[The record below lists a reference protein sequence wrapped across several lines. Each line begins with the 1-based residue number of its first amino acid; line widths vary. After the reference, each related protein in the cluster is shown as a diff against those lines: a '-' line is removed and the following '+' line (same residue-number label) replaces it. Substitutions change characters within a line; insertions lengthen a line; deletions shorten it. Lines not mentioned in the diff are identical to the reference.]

1 MVSSTYRIDPYV
13 SRKRRERENRGN
25 SVVALIHTKS
35 EFSEM
40 ATLYNVP
47 ERVQPKHYR
56 SYFSTLNDQLEAIKG
71 SRTVYVGNINFTT
84 PEERIYD
91 FFSRCGPVKQVIMGV
106 NRFTLKPCGF
116 CFVM

>member
-1 MVSSTYRIDPYV
+1 
-13 SRKRRERENRGN
+13 
-25 SVVALIHTKS
+25 
-35 EFSEM
+35 M

-71 SRTVYVGNINFTT
+71 SSTVYVGNINFTT

-91 FFSRCGPVKQVIMGV
+91 CFSV
-106 NRFTLKPCGF
+106 NRFTPMITCFTGPQRLKKS
-116 CFVM
+116 